1 MSTIFLHSLE
11 SGLFTDIMHA
21 FVVVVVVFGLVAFV
35 VFFVMKRYN
44 VIGENETWEYN

>member
-21 FVVVVVVFGLVAFV
+21 FVV
-35 VFFVMKRYN
+35 FFVMKRYN